1 MNNQVV
7 ENTSL
12 IALKR
17 AHPMAL
23 LRVGTGTSIRKVF
36 YVSSITWPINAVT
49 GLIPNSIYF
58 FLFIS
63 FFLFF
68 SFLQAKN
75 NDEIS
80 RVDAS
85 DDVVHRSNPFADSSR
100 RITIKNAQNS
110 IHDAPRHGIASIQRL
125 VSVVRAAGCHSRRRA
140 ARQSSGRVQDQQ
152 RRRRRRKQQ
161 PKFFA
166 IFIFVNRDLV
176 VIKSKYRVFLLLL
189 LHHHF

>member
-1 MNNQVV
+1 M

-36 YVSSITWPINAVT
+36 YVSSIMWPINAVT

-68 SFLQAKN
+68 LFFRPKITTKYPVLTHRTTSFIGPIPSPILHEESRLKTRKIPFTTPFVTASLPFSASSVSSEPQVVIRDAELP
-75 NDEIS
+75 DSPVDGFRIS
-80 RVDAS
+80 SVVVGVAS
-85 DDVVHRSNPFADSSR
+85 NS
-100 RITIKNAQNS
+100 QNS
-110 IHDAPRHGIASIQRL
+110 LPF
-125 VSVVRAAGCHSRRRA
+125 
-140 ARQSSGRVQDQQ
+140 SS
-152 RRRRRRKQQ
+152 
-161 PKFFA
+161 
-166 IFIFVNRDLV
+166 
-176 VIKSKYRVFLLLL
+176 S
-189 LHHHF
+189 